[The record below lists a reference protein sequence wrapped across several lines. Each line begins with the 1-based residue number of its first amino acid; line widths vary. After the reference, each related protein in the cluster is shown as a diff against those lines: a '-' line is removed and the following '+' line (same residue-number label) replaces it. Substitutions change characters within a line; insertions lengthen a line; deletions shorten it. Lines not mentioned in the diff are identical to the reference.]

1 MIGMEKST
9 FFSIPISCHESDI
22 FSLYFVYS
30 KYDIGYSVRKIR
42 RRIAGTG
49 DERHEIWIF

>member
-1 MIGMEKST
+1 MGMEKRT
-9 FFSIPISCHESDI
+9 FFSIPILCHESDI

-49 DERHEIWIF
+49 DERYEIWIF